1 MSALRSGAASTSAAA
16 CADTSCACAAT
27 LPLSNGAASKAM
39 ADFSGRLLAV
49 FGVVIV
55 AVVAIVIT
63 AEWMGLLDKLSTLV
77 PTPVWLA
84 LVALGGYPIFRSVL
98 RAAWRRKVTS
108 HTLMTVGLV
117 AAMLSGAWPA
127 AVLIVF
133 FMRLADTIERF
144 TAERARS
151 AVRDLTL
158 MAPEMARV
166 EREGIEVQVPASDV
180 KAGEL
185 VIVRPGDKIP
195 VDGEVVAGH
204 ATVDQ
209 AAITG
214 ESMPAEAGPGAHVFA
229 ASIARLG
236 HLRIRATAVADDT
249 TFGRVIRMVQE
260 AEQHRADV
268 QRVADRFATWYLP
281 VVIAV
286 AAGTFYFSG
295 NALAT
300 AAVLMVACSCS
311 FALATP
317 MAMIASIGAA
327 ARRGL
332 LVKGSRYLE
341 SLAKADVVLL
351 DKTGTLT
358 LGRPQITDVV
368 PLAPDLDASR
378 LLRIAASAE
387 RYSEHPLA
395 EAVRSAAAARGL
407 SLDQPE
413 DFRATPGFGVT
424 ARVGDQSVAVGSAR
438 LLQSPMPAEA
448 LHLEAQGKT
457 LLFVLVQDR
466 LVGMLAATDTLRED
480 VPAAIAELRRM
491 GISTI
496 ELLTGDNARTAAA
509 VAKSLG
515 IGCRANLLP
524 EDKIAVV
531 KAHQKAGKVVV
542 MIGDGVNDAPA
553 LAQADVGI
561 AMGAAGSAVA
571 LEAAHIA
578 LMREDW
584 SLVPEMLHIARRT
597 MSAVKLNIGFTVV
610 YNLIGLTLASLGI
623 LPPAIAAAAQAG
635 PDFGILANSAR
646 LLRPRR
652 GAGRVLDS
660 SVKLANVL
668 ASHAPAVAAAPIQFV
683 GRRGLVPQ
691 ETARQASPGAR
702 KELT

>member
-1 MSALRSGAASTSAAA
+1 
-16 CADTSCACAAT
+16 
-27 LPLSNGAASKAM
+27 M
-39 ADFSGRLLAV
+39 AGFSGRLLTV
-49 FGVVIV
+49 FGIVIV
-55 AVVAIVIT
+55 SVVAVVIT
-63 AEWMGLLDKLSTLV
+63 AEWLGLLDKLATLV
-77 PTPVWLA
+77 PVPVWLA
-84 LVALGGYPIFRSVL
+84 LVATGGYPIFRSVM
-98 RAAWRRKVTS
+98 RAAWRFKITS
-108 HTLMTVGLV
+108 HTLMTVGLA
-117 AAMLSGAWPA
+117 AAMLAGAWPA

-133 FMRLADTIERF
+133 FMRLADHIEHF

-166 EREGIEVQVPASDV
+166 EREGIEVDVPAAEV

-195 VDGEVVAGH
+195 VDGEVVAGQ

-236 HLRIRATAVADDT
+236 HLRIRATAVGSDT

-286 AAGTFYFSG
+286 AAGTFFWSG

-341 SLAKADVVLL
+341 SLAKADVLLL
-351 DKTGTLT
+351 DKSGTLT
-358 LGRPQITDVV
+358 LGRPRITDVV
-368 PLAPDLDASR
+368 PLARDFRVDR
-378 LLRIAASAE
+378 LLGMAASAE

-395 EAVRSAAAARGL
+395 EAVRAAAALRGL
-407 SLDQPE
+407 PLDEPE
-413 DFRATPGFGVT
+413 NFRATPGTGVT
-424 ARVGDQSVAVGSAR
+424 ARVRGQSVAVGSAR
-438 LLQSPMPAEA
+438 LLDGPLPAEA
-448 LHLEAQGKT
+448 MRLEAQGKT
-457 LLFVLVQDR
+457 LLFVLVKDQ
-466 LVGMLAATDTLRED
+466 LVGILAAMDTLRED
-480 VPAAIAELRRM
+480 VPAALAELRRM
-491 GISTI
+491 GISSI
-496 ELLTGDNARTAAA
+496 ELLTGDNARTAAT
-509 VAKSLG
+509 VAESLG
-515 IGCRANLLP
+515 ISYQANLLP

-597 MSAVKLNIGFTVV
+597 MGAVKLNIGFTVI
-610 YNLIGLTLASLGI
+610 YNLTGLTLASLGI

-646 LLRPRR
+646 LLRPAR
-652 GAGRVLDS
+652 GRSPAGPSAKPADVVVS
-660 SVKLANVL
+660 Q
-668 ASHAPAVAAAPIQFV
+668 APATAAVPIRLVA
-683 GRRGLVPQ
+683 RRDARRPDPQ
-691 ETARQASPGAR
+691 EASPQASPAR
-702 KELT
+702 ERS